1 MGQARPADPRGAIPA
16 RRHGRAGARG
26 RRRGRR
32 PHGPGRAPRHG
43 RRRPLGGL
51 HLLPRGRARA
61 WRRVLPGARDGRSLR
76 RGLPRGCRRERST
89 PAHPRG
95 VVPGQDGRGARGSRR
110 DVARGAARLTHPG
123 PRRRILTTSGRG
135 SPGLHTQP
143 LRAASAPTGA
153 LRSGVAPRTSPPWRA
168 AVHLTSARSVTCSPP
183 RCPSLGRHVS
193 PPPEPPV
200 RLRLTPR
207 DNTFFDLF
215 AASAQHLVTGANL
228 LSEMLGA
235 DRAGRK
241 EINKRIGEAEHLAD
255 EATHSI
261 MRRLNQTFVT
271 PFDRDDIYMLAASLD
286 DCMDYMEEASDLIVL
301 YKLEELPARVADQV
315 HVLQRAAELTAEAM
329 PRLRSMSD
337 LAEYWVEINRLEN
350 QADKA
355 HRKLLAQLFDEI
367 TDPILL
373 MKLKEVV
380 EKLEDA
386 ADAFEKVANTVETIA
401 LKES

>member
-1 MGQARPADPRGAIPA
+1 
-16 RRHGRAGARG
+16 
-26 RRRGRR
+26 
-32 PHGPGRAPRHG
+32 
-43 RRRPLGGL
+43 
-51 HLLPRGRARA
+51 
-61 WRRVLPGARDGRSLR
+61 
-76 RGLPRGCRRERST
+76 
-89 PAHPRG
+89 
-95 VVPGQDGRGARGSRR
+95 
-110 DVARGAARLTHPG
+110 
-123 PRRRILTTSGRG
+123 
-135 SPGLHTQP
+135 
-143 LRAASAPTGA
+143 
-153 LRSGVAPRTSPPWRA
+153 
-168 AVHLTSARSVTCSPP
+168 
-183 RCPSLGRHVS
+183 
-193 PPPEPPV
+193 V

-207 DNTFFDLF
+207 DTSFFDLF

-241 EINKRIGEAEHLAD
+241 EINKKIGEAEHLAD

-261 MRRLNQTFVT
+261 MRRLNQTFIT
-271 PFDRDDIYMLAASLD
+271 PFDRDDIYTLASGLD
-286 DCMDYMEEASDLIVL
+286 DCMDLMEEASDLIVL

-315 HVLQRAAELTAEAM
+315 QVLQRAAELTCEAM

-355 HRKLLAQLFDEI
+355 HRKLLAQLFDEVG
-367 TDPILL
+367 DPILL

-386 ADAFEKVANTVETIA
+386 ADAFERVANTVETIA

>member
-1 MGQARPADPRGAIPA
+1 M
-16 RRHGRAGARG
+16 
-26 RRRGRR
+26 
-32 PHGPGRAPRHG
+32 
-43 RRRPLGGL
+43 
-51 HLLPRGRARA
+51 
-61 WRRVLPGARDGRSLR
+61 
-76 RGLPRGCRRERST
+76 
-89 PAHPRG
+89 
-95 VVPGQDGRGARGSRR
+95 
-110 DVARGAARLTHPG
+110 
-123 PRRRILTTSGRG
+123 
-135 SPGLHTQP
+135 
-143 LRAASAPTGA
+143 
-153 LRSGVAPRTSPPWRA
+153 
-168 AVHLTSARSVTCSPP
+168 
-183 RCPSLGRHVS
+183 
-193 PPPEPPV
+193 

-301 YKLEELPARVADQV
+301 YKLEALPARVADQV
-315 HVLQRAAELTAEAM
+315 QVLQRAAELTAEAM

>member
-1 MGQARPADPRGAIPA
+1 M
-16 RRHGRAGARG
+16 
-26 RRRGRR
+26 
-32 PHGPGRAPRHG
+32 
-43 RRRPLGGL
+43 
-51 HLLPRGRARA
+51 
-61 WRRVLPGARDGRSLR
+61 
-76 RGLPRGCRRERST
+76 
-89 PAHPRG
+89 
-95 VVPGQDGRGARGSRR
+95 
-110 DVARGAARLTHPG
+110 
-123 PRRRILTTSGRG
+123 
-135 SPGLHTQP
+135 
-143 LRAASAPTGA
+143 
-153 LRSGVAPRTSPPWRA
+153 
-168 AVHLTSARSVTCSPP
+168 
-183 RCPSLGRHVS
+183 
-193 PPPEPPV
+193 

-271 PFDRDDIYMLAASLD
+271 PFDRDDIYMLASSLD

-301 YKLEELPARVADQV
+301 YKLEELPARVSDQV
-315 HVLQRAAELTAEAM
+315 QVLQRAAELTAEAM

-337 LAEYWVEINRLEN
+337 LAEYWVEVNRLEN